1 MSEKLLEIKHLEIS
15 FKTDEGIIP
24 TIKDVSI
31 HVNKGET
38 ITVVGESGSGKTV
51 TVRSIL
57 GLVPA
62 PPAIYTTGE
71 IMFEGKDLFK
81 ASDENWRTIR
91 GSEISMV
98 FQDPMTA
105 LNPVFTIG
113 DQMANIYLYQG
124 KKSTHSKL
132 AKRKKNLRKDADAR
146 SLELLEKMS
155 LPNPAA
161 LLKRYPFEL
170 SGGMKQRIIIAMAL
184 IKTPKLLIADEPGT
198 ALDVTVQA
206 SINSELKRLVAE
218 EGISMIYITHNLS
231 VARQL
236 GERTYVMQ
244 YGRVIE
250 EGPTD
255 EVFLNPKNQYTKD
268 LIKALP
274 RII

>member
-71 IMFEGKDLFK
+71 IMFEGKDLLK

>member
-15 FKTDEGIIP
+15 FKTDEGTVP
-24 TIKDVSI
+24 TIRDVSI
-31 HVNKGET
+31 YVNKGESIT
-38 ITVVGESGSGKTV
+38 IVGESGSGKTV

-62 PPAIYTTGE
+62 PPAIYTNGE
-71 IMFEGKDLFK
+71 IIFEGKDLLK
-81 ASDENWRTIR
+81 ASADDWRTIS

-113 DQMANIYLYQG
+113 DQMANIYMYQG
-124 KKSTHSKL
+124 KKSTHSRL
-132 AKRKKNLRKDADAR
+132 AKRKRELRHDADAR

-155 LPNPAA
+155 LPDPAT
-161 LLKRYPFEL
+161 LLGRYPFEL

-198 ALDVTVQA
+198 ALDVTVQS
-206 SINSELKRLVAE
+206 SINAELKRLVDE

-244 YGRVIE
+244 YGRVVE
-250 EGPTD
+250 EGSTD

-274 RII
+274 RIL

>member
-71 IMFEGKDLFK
+71 IMFEGKDLLK

-184 IKTPKLLIADEPGT
+184 IKMPKLLIADEPGT